1 MKKRMLAVLLSAAM
15 TVTMLAGCG
24 SSPSTDTPDTA
35 VSAEK
40 ADGEK
45 ADGEK
50 ADEEKAD
57 GEKAAETA
65 DVGEPKYGGT
75 LRFGYSNSIA
85 TPGYTPMATAN
96 AYLYYLTLAYENL
109 ITYDNEGNLVGKLAT
124 EWVVDNEE
132 PSITWTLREGVT
144 FADGTPFN
152 AEAVKVNIEEYQAN
166 NRTET
171 SNVKS
176 CEVIDDTHIK
186 MVLESVNSS
195 TLESV
200 GYFVFYMSPD
210 VLKNDRAKL
219 DTSTCGTGPF
229 QLSEFENNAY
239 AIYTKNEN
247 YWQEGKPYLDSVEIT
262 FISEETTKST
272 AFQAGEYD
280 MIDISTPTIIQEL
293 DGAGIYVTENNENG
307 MGVGTLG
314 LIPNSAIDSPWADA
328 RVRRAMCYAIDV
340 DALNAAFRLGTA
352 ELTDQWA
359 TTGAATYNNDINHY
373 KYDPER
379 AKELLAEAGYA
390 DGFSTKLVTV
400 SALSDMFTAIANML
414 EEVGIHCEIQMVDGS
429 TQNQMYM
436 DGTWEGLMPH
446 WTTVSPDLGLYMGRH
461 LDYDGAYYAKGMQH
475 PDKEMKLL
483 EDIRRCTDEQERR
496 TLEKELQKAIYDAEE
511 GSCLFGR
518 PLYVNTS
525 TIYKYDYVIDDKAK
539 VAFSADWDLSGCW
552 LNK

>member
-1 MKKRMLAVLLSAAM
+1 MKKKVLAVLLSTTMIIA
-15 TVTMLAGCG
+15 MLAGCG
-24 SSPSTDTPDTA
+24 SSSGTTQEESAASVNEETETSAASEDASGGAESKTD
-35 VSAEK
+35 SA
-40 ADGEK
+40 AN
-45 ADGEK
+45 
-50 ADEEKAD
+50 
-57 GEKAAETA
+57 
-65 DVGEPKYGGT
+65 EPKYGGT
-75 LRFGYSNSIA
+75 LRFGYGNNLP

-109 ITYDNEGNLVGKLAT
+109 ITYDNDGNIVGKLAT
-124 EWVVDNEE
+124 EWEINNDE
-132 PSITWTLREGVT
+132 PSITWTLREGVE

-171 SNVKS
+171 ANVKS

-186 MVLESVNSS
+186 MVLEQVNSS

-200 GYFVFYMSPD
+200 GFFVFYMSPTK
-210 VLKNDRAKL
+210 LQNDRVGL

-229 QLSEFENNAY
+229 QLTEFENNAY
-239 AIYTKNEN
+239 SVYSKNEN
-247 YWQEGKPYLDSVEIT
+247 YWQEGLPYLDSVQIT
-262 FISEETTKST
+262 VVTEMSTQST

-280 MIDISTPTIIQEL
+280 MIDVSDPTIMQEL
-293 DGAGIYVTENNENG
+293 NGTGIYLVENNTNG
-307 MGVGTLG
+307 MGAGTLG

-340 DALNAAFRLGTA
+340 DALNAAFRMGTA

-359 TTGAATYNNDINHY
+359 APGAATYNDDLNHY

-390 DGFSTKLVTV
+390 DGFSTNLVTI
-400 SALSDMFTAIANML
+400 SQLSDMFTAIANML
-414 EEVGIHCEIQMVDGS
+414 DEVGIHCEIQLVDGS

-461 LDYDGAYYAKGMQH
+461 LDYDGAYYAKGIQH

-483 EDIRRCTDEQERR
+483 EDIRACTDEKERR

-518 PLYVNTS
+518 PLYINAS
-525 TIYKYDYVIDDKAK
+525 SIYKYDYVIDDKAK
-539 VAFSADWDLSGCW
+539 SAFGSAWDLSGCW

>member
-1 MKKRMLAVLLSAAM
+1 MKKKMLAVLLSATMLAG
-15 TVTMLAGCG
+15 MLAGCG
-24 SSPSTDTPDTA
+24 NSSDT
-35 VSAEK
+35 SSE
-40 ADGEK
+40 
-45 ADGEK
+45 
-50 ADEEKAD
+50 
-57 GEKAAETA
+57 ETA
-65 DVGEPKYGGT
+65 TANDADASEDVPGGGENESSEEVKETVAGEPKYGGT
-75 LRFGYSNSIA
+75 LRFGYANSIA

-96 AYLYYLTLAYENL
+96 AYLYFLTLAYENL
-109 ITYDNEGNLVGKLAT
+109 ITYDNEGNIVGKLAT
-124 EWVVDNEE
+124 DWEIDNDE
-132 PSITWTLREGVT
+132 PSITWTLREGVE

-166 NRTET
+166 SRTET
-171 SNVKS
+171 ANVKS

-186 MVLESVNSS
+186 MILETVNSS

-200 GYFVFYMSPD
+200 GYFVFYMSPTA
-210 VLKNDRAKL
+210 LKNDRASL

-229 QLSEFENNAY
+229 QLTEFENNAY
-239 AIYTKNEN
+239 AIYSKNEN
-247 YWQEGKPYLDSVEIT
+247 YWQEGLPYLDSVQIT
-262 FISEETTKST
+262 TITEETTRST

-280 MIDISTPTIIQEL
+280 MIDVSTPTVLQEL
-293 DGAGIYVTENNENG
+293 DGAGIYLTEKNENG

-314 LIPNSAIDSPWADA
+314 LIPNSALDSPWADE

-340 DALNAAFRLGTA
+340 DAINAAFQLGTA

-359 TTGAATYNNDINHY
+359 TTGAVTYNNDINHF
-373 KYDPER
+373 KFDPER

-390 DGFSTKLVTV
+390 DGFSTNLVTI
-400 SALSDMFTAIANML
+400 SALSDAFTAIANML
-414 EEVGIHCEIQMVDGS
+414 EEVGIHCEIQLVDGS

-461 LDYDGAYYAKGMQH
+461 LDYDGAYYAKGIQH

-483 EDIRRCTDEQERR
+483 EDIRACTDETERR
-496 TLEKELQKAIYDAEE
+496 ALEKELQKAIYDAEE

-525 TIYKYDYVIDDKAK
+525 VIYKYDYVIDDKAK

-552 LNK
+552 LDK

>member
-1 MKKRMLAVLLSAAM
+1 MCQKARQRPMLPEPPKKHPGGGIEESEE
-15 TVTMLAGCG
+15 
-24 SSPSTDTPDTA
+24 TA
-35 VSAEK
+35 VN
-40 ADGEK
+40 
-45 ADGEK
+45 
-50 ADEEKAD
+50 
-57 GEKAAETA
+57 ETA
-65 DVGEPKYGGT
+65 EGEPKYGGT
-75 LRFGYSNSIA
+75 LRFGYGNSIA

-109 ITYDNEGNLVGKLAT
+109 ITYDNDGQIIGKLAT
-124 EWVVDNEE
+124 EWVIDNDE
-132 PSITWTLREGVT
+132 PSITWTLREGVE

-171 SNVKS
+171 ANVKS

-186 MVLESVNSS
+186 MILESVNSS

-210 VLKNDRAKL
+210 VLRNDRASL

-229 QLSEFENNAY
+229 QLTEFENNAY
-239 AIYTKNEN
+239 AIYSKNEN
-247 YWQEGKPYLDSVEIT
+247 YWQEGLPYLDSVSIT
-262 FISEETTKST
+262 TVTEETTKST

-280 MIDISTPTIIQEL
+280 MIDASSPTILQEL
-293 DGAGIYVTENNENG
+293 DGAGIYLTEKNENG

-314 LIPNSAIDSPWADA
+314 LIPNSAIDSPWADE
-328 RVRRAMCYAIDV
+328 RVRRALCYAIDV
-340 DALNAAFRLGTA
+340 DAINAAFQLGTA
-352 ELTDQWA
+352 QLTDQWA
-359 TTGAATYNNDINHY
+359 APGAVTYNDDLNHF

-390 DGFSTKLVTV
+390 DGFTTNLVTI
-400 SALSDMFTAIANML
+400 STLSDAFTAIANML
-414 EEVGIHCEIQMVDGS
+414 EEVGIHCEIQLVDGS

-461 LDYDGAYYAKGMQH
+461 LDYDGAYYAKGIQH
-475 PDKEMKLL
+475 PDKEMNLL
-483 EDIRRCTDEQERR
+483 EEIRTCTDETERR
-496 TLEKELQKAIYDAEE
+496 NLEKELQKAIYDAEE

-518 PLYVNTS
+518 PLYIS
-525 TIYKYDYVIDDKAK
+525 PSIMYKYDYVMNDRAK
-539 VAFSADWDLSGCW
+539 EAFASAWDLSGCW
-552 LNK
+552 LDK

>member
-1 MKKRMLAVLLSAAM
+1 MKKRIITMLLTVAM
-15 TVTMLAGCG
+15 SVSVLAGCG
-24 SSPSTDTPDTA
+24 SSSDTSTANGTETSGDA
-35 VSAEK
+35 V
-40 ADGEK
+40 
-45 ADGEK
+45 
-50 ADEEKAD
+50 EESTEEVA
-57 GEKAAETA
+57 
-65 DVGEPKYGGT
+65 GEPKYGGT
-75 LRFGYSNSIA
+75 LRFAYGNPIA
-85 TPGYTPMATAN
+85 TPGYTPMATGNAN
-96 AYLYYLTLAYENL
+96 LYYLTLAYENL

-124 EWVVDNEE
+124 DWEVNNEE

-166 NRTET
+166 SRTEVA
-171 SNVKS
+171 NIKS
-176 CEVIDDTHIK
+176 CEIIDDTHIK
-186 MVLESVNSS
+186 MIMESMNSS

-200 GYFVFYMSPD
+200 GYFVFYMSPTA
-210 VLKNDRAKL
+210 LKEDRKSL
-219 DTSTCGTGPF
+219 DAGTCGTGPF

-247 YWQEGKPYLDSVEIT
+247 YWQEGLPYLDSVEVT
-262 FISEETTKST
+262 VVTEEATRST

-280 MIDISTPTIIQEL
+280 MVDVTKPTTKMEL
-293 DGAGIYVTENNENG
+293 DATGMYVTENNSNG

-340 DALNAAFRLGTA
+340 DALNAAFQMGTA

-359 TTGAATYNNDINHY
+359 TTGAVTYNNDLNHY

-390 DGFSTKLVTV
+390 DGFTTKLVTI
-400 SALSDMFTAIANML
+400 STLSDMFTAIANML
-414 EEVGIHCEIQMVDGS
+414 EAVGIHCEIQMVDGA
-429 TQNQMYM
+429 TQNQLYM
-436 DGTWEGLMPH
+436 DGSWEGLMPH

-461 LDYDGAYYAKGMQH
+461 LDYDGAYYAKGIQH
-475 PDKEMKLL
+475 PDKEMNLL
-483 EDIRRCTDEQERR
+483 EEIRTCTDETKRIE
-496 TLEKELQKAIYDAEE
+496 LEKELQAAIYDAEE

-518 PLYVNTS
+518 PLYVSTS
-525 TIYKYDYVIDDKAK
+525 TIYKYDYVINDNAK
-539 VAFSADWDLSGCW
+539 VAFSADWDLSACW

>member
-1 MKKRMLAVLLSAAM
+1 MKKKVLAVLISAAM
-15 TVTMLAGCG
+15 ITAMLAGCG
-24 SSPSTDTPDTA
+24 SSSETSSTGTA
-35 VSAEK
+35 VENT
-40 ADGEK
+40 GE
-45 ADGEK
+45 AGGEVSGEN
-50 ADEEKAD
+50 EEKT
-57 GEKAAETA
+57 EETSK
-65 DVGEPKYGGT
+65 GEPKYGGT
-75 LRFGYSNSIA
+75 LRFGYSGSIA

-109 ITYDNEGNLVGKLAT
+109 LTYDNDGKLVGKLAT
-124 EWVVDNEE
+124 DWEINNDE
-132 PSITWTLREGVT
+132 PSITWTLREGVK

-152 AEAVKVNIEEYQAN
+152 AEAVKANIEEYQAN

-171 SNVKS
+171 ANVKS

-186 MVLESVNSS
+186 MILESVNSS

-200 GYFVFYMSPD
+200 GYFVFYMSPT
-210 VLKNDRAKL
+210 VFKNNRASL
-219 DTSTCGTGPF
+219 DNTTCGTGPF
-229 QLSEFENNAY
+229 QLTEFENNAY
-239 AIYTKNEN
+239 AIYTRNEN
-247 YWQEGKPYLDSVEIT
+247 YWQEGLPYLDSVEVTSIT
-262 FISEETTKST
+262 EETTRST

-280 MIDISTPTIIQEL
+280 LIDVSIPTVIQEL
-293 DGAGIYVTENNENG
+293 DAVGTYVTESNENG

-359 TTGAATYNNDINHY
+359 TTSAVTYNDDMNHY
-373 KYDPER
+373 KYDPNR

-390 DGFSTKLVTV
+390 DGFSTKLVTT
-400 SALSDMFTAIANML
+400 SGLSDMFTAISNML
-414 EEVGIHCEIQMVDGS
+414 NEVGIRCEIQLVDGS

-461 LDYDGAYYAKGMQH
+461 LDYDGAYYAKGIQH

-483 EDIRRCTDEQERR
+483 EEIRACTDETERIA
-496 TLEKELQKAIYDAEE
+496 LEKDLQKAIYDAEE

-525 TIYKYDYVIDDKAK
+525 IIYKYDYVINDKAK
-539 VAFSADWDLSGCW
+539 VAFSADWDVAGCW
-552 LNK
+552 LDK

>member
-1 MKKRMLAVLLSAAM
+1 MPGIFCAKKKVKTNVKEWFSDGLGGGAGDSTEEAVN
-15 TVTMLAGCG
+15 
-24 SSPSTDTPDTA
+24 
-35 VSAEK
+35 
-40 ADGEK
+40 
-45 ADGEK
+45 
-50 ADEEKAD
+50 
-57 GEKAAETA
+57 ETA
-65 DVGEPKYGGT
+65 SGEPKYGGT
-75 LRFGYSNSIA
+75 LRFGYSGSIA

-109 ITYDNEGNLVGKLAT
+109 LTYDNEGQLVGKLAT

-132 PSITWTLREGVT
+132 PSITWTLREGVE

-166 NRTET
+166 SRTET
-171 SNVKS
+171 ANIKS

-200 GYFVFYMSPD
+200 GYFVFYMSPTA
-210 VLKNDRAKL
+210 LKNDRASL

-229 QLSEFENNAY
+229 QLTEFENNAY

-247 YWQEGKPYLDSVEIT
+247 YWQEGLPYLDSVQVTVIT
-262 FISEETTKST
+262 EETTRST

-280 MIDISTPTIIQEL
+280 IIDAATPTVLQEL
-293 DGAGIYVTENNENG
+293 DAAGIYVTERNENG

-340 DALNAAFRLGTA
+340 DAINAAFQMGTA

-359 TTGAATYNNDINHY
+359 TTGAATYNNDLNHF

-379 AKELLAEAGYA
+379 AKELLAEAGYP
-390 DGFSTKLVTV
+390 DGFSTNLVTI
-400 SALSDMFTAIANML
+400 STLSDTFTAIANML
-414 EEVGIHCEIQMVDGS
+414 EEVGIHCEIQLVDGS

-461 LDYDGAYYAKGMQH
+461 LDYDGAYYAKGIQH

-483 EDIRRCTDEQERR
+483 EDIRTCTDETERR
-496 TLEKELQKAIYDAEE
+496 ALEKELQKAIYDAEE

-518 PLYVNTS
+518 PLYVNS
-525 TIYKYDYVIDDKAK
+525 SVIYKYDYVIDDKAK
-539 VAFSADWDLSGCW
+539 VAFAADWDLSGCW
-552 LNK
+552 LDK